1 MGGQKKIKIIYL
13 LGTSFSGST
22 LLGYLLGASGQV
34 FNAGELMLFSKKK
47 QIGEISCFCGK
58 RVEACGF
65 WKHMGL
71 SEYRLYTK
79 PDLSTKILL
88 LLKLLW
94 NRPLSPIM
102 KKGKWD
108 DAKFHGQLMENMVY
122 HDHGSSIIVD
132 TSKSLFRL
140 IYLICSNAYDV
151 KIVYIKRDLMGN
163 ISSFIK
169 NRDSFLKGFMN
180 YKLNHFF
187 MPLYLKRHK
196 LDFYFLSY
204 KNLCARPEEELK
216 KLGRYVGVDL
226 SYDQVIERIRERTFH
241 VFTGSNTRVQFRDF
255 QGIRYDESW
264 KKRLNRF
271 QKLVIRFIA
280 TKSER

>member
-1 MGGQKKIKIIYL
+1 LHGQKKIKIIYL

-22 LLGYLLGASGQV
+22 LLGYLLGASPQV

-47 QIGEISCFCGK
+47 QIGKIPCFCGEK
-58 RVEACGF
+58 VETCGF
-65 WKHMGL
+65 WQHMEL
-71 SEYRLYTK
+71 SEYCLYTK
-79 PDLSTKILL
+79 PDLYTKMLL
-88 LLKLLW
+88 LLKLVW
-94 NRPLSPIM
+94 NRPLCPTM
-102 KKGKWD
+102 KKGEWD
-108 DAKFHGQLMENMVY
+108 DAKFHTRLMANMI
-122 HDHGSSIIVD
+122 HQDHGSAIIVD

-204 KNLCARPEEELK
+204 KNLCARPKEELK

-226 SYDQVIERIRERTFH
+226 PYDQVIAHIRKRTFH
-241 VFTGSNTRVQFRDF
+241 VFTGSNTRVQFKDF

-271 QKLVIRFIA
+271 QQWVIRLVA